1 MIIQHAFIKGN
12 CLIDAILLKMSGIG
26 VIQSRFISHIL
37 LLILSIK
44 GKINFLQLERHGSYS
59 ERSYRSNFSK
69 EFDWLDFNSKFVSD
83 QCSDELI
90 IGFDPS
96 FISKSG
102 KCTPGLGYFYSG
114 CSSRYE
120 KGLEIGCYSVI
131 DVKQNTA
138 YHLYA
143 AQSKN
148 TTKKNNDKTMMG
160 QYIEQFEELAKD
172 LKAISPVLVAYAYFS
187 KFEYTHSVVSQGM
200 EFISRLRVDANL
212 RYLYNGSQKSGRG
225 RKKKFAG
232 KVNTKKIDK
241 RRVKQMYEDEEIRV
255 YSLIVNSVNLK
266 RNILLVCVE
275 YLNSLG
281 NVTNMS
287 MYFSTNLERDAMQVV
302 RYYKARF
309 QMEFNFRDAK
319 QFTGLTNCQARA
331 EEKLH
336 FHFNATLTAVNIG
349 KGIARKGIDKN
360 RSIPISIWDVKTE
373 LSNHLLLNFIFL
385 KFGIDPNLQ
394 KNKSSI
400 NEILDFGKIAA

>member
-1 MIIQHAFIKGN
+1 
-12 CLIDAILLKMSGIG
+12 
-26 VIQSRFISHIL
+26 
-37 LLILSIK
+37 
-44 GKINFLQLERHGSYS
+44 
-59 ERSYRSNFSK
+59 
-69 EFDWLDFNSKFVSD
+69 
-83 QCSDELI
+83 
-90 IGFDPS
+90 
-96 FISKSG
+96 
-102 KCTPGLGYFYSG
+102 
-114 CSSRYE
+114 
-120 KGLEIGCYSVI
+120 
-131 DVKQNTA
+131 
-138 YHLYA
+138 
-143 AQSKN
+143 
-148 TTKKNNDKTMMG
+148 MMG

-172 LKAISPVLVAYAYFS
+172 LKAISPVLVADAYFS

>member
-1 MIIQHAFIKGN
+1 MIIQNAFIKGN
-12 CLIDAILLKMSGIG
+12 CLIGAILLKMSGIG

-172 LKAISPVLVAYAYFS
+172 LKAISPVLVADAYFS

-349 KGIARKGIDKN
+349 KGIVRKGIDKN

>member
-143 AQSKN
+143 AQSK
-148 TTKKNNDKTMMG
+148 T
-160 QYIEQFEELAKD
+160 Q
-172 LKAISPVLVAYAYFS
+172 
-187 KFEYTHSVVSQGM
+187 
-200 EFISRLRVDANL
+200 
-212 RYLYNGSQKSGRG
+212 QK
-225 RKKKFAG
+225 
-232 KVNTKKIDK
+232 
-241 RRVKQMYEDEEIRV
+241 E
-255 YSLIVNSVNLK
+255 
-266 RNILLVCVE
+266 
-275 YLNSLG
+275 
-281 NVTNMS
+281 
-287 MYFSTNLERDAMQVV
+287 
-302 RYYKARF
+302 
-309 QMEFNFRDAK
+309 
-319 QFTGLTNCQARA
+319 
-331 EEKLH
+331 
-336 FHFNATLTAVNIG
+336 
-349 KGIARKGIDKN
+349 
-360 RSIPISIWDVKTE
+360 
-373 LSNHLLLNFIFL
+373 
-385 KFGIDPNLQ
+385 
-394 KNKSSI
+394 
-400 NEILDFGKIAA
+400 

>member
-1 MIIQHAFIKGN
+1 MH
-12 CLIDAILLKMSGIG
+12 
-26 VIQSRFISHIL
+26 
-37 LLILSIK
+37 
-44 GKINFLQLERHGSYS
+44 
-59 ERSYRSNFSK
+59 
-69 EFDWLDFNSKFVSD
+69 
-83 QCSDELI
+83 
-90 IGFDPS
+90 
-96 FISKSG
+96 
-102 KCTPGLGYFYSG
+102 
-114 CSSRYE
+114 
-120 KGLEIGCYSVI
+120 
-131 DVKQNTA
+131 
-138 YHLYA
+138 
-143 AQSKN
+143 
-148 TTKKNNDKTMMG
+148 
-160 QYIEQFEELAKD
+160 
-172 LKAISPVLVAYAYFS
+172 
-187 KFEYTHSVVSQGM
+187 
-200 EFISRLRVDANL
+200 
-212 RYLYNGSQKSGRG
+212 
-225 RKKKFAG
+225 
-232 KVNTKKIDK
+232 
-241 RRVKQMYEDEEIRV
+241 EDEEIRV

>member
-1 MIIQHAFIKGN
+1 
-12 CLIDAILLKMSGIG
+12 
-26 VIQSRFISHIL
+26 
-37 LLILSIK
+37 
-44 GKINFLQLERHGSYS
+44 
-59 ERSYRSNFSK
+59 
-69 EFDWLDFNSKFVSD
+69 
-83 QCSDELI
+83 
-90 IGFDPS
+90 
-96 FISKSG
+96 
-102 KCTPGLGYFYSG
+102 
-114 CSSRYE
+114 
-120 KGLEIGCYSVI
+120 
-131 DVKQNTA
+131 
-138 YHLYA
+138 
-143 AQSKN
+143 
-148 TTKKNNDKTMMG
+148 
-160 QYIEQFEELAKD
+160 
-172 LKAISPVLVAYAYFS
+172 
-187 KFEYTHSVVSQGM
+187 M

-212 RYLYNGSQKSGRG
+212 RYLYNGSQKAGRG

>member
-1 MIIQHAFIKGN
+1 M
-12 CLIDAILLKMSGIG
+12 
-26 VIQSRFISHIL
+26 
-37 LLILSIK
+37 
-44 GKINFLQLERHGSYS
+44 QL
-59 ERSYRSNFSK
+59 NQK
-69 EFDWLDFNSKFVSD
+69 T
-83 QCSDELI
+83 Q
-90 IGFDPS
+90 
-96 FISKSG
+96 
-102 KCTPGLGYFYSG
+102 
-114 CSSRYE
+114 
-120 KGLEIGCYSVI
+120 
-131 DVKQNTA
+131 Q
-138 YHLYA
+138 
-143 AQSKN
+143 
-148 TTKKNNDKTMMG
+148 KKNNDKTMMG

-172 LKAISPVLVAYAYFS
+172 LKAISPVLVADAYFS

-331 EEKLH
+331 EEKITFSFQCYFDSCKH
-336 FHFNATLTAVNIG
+336 
-349 KGIARKGIDKN
+349 R
-360 RSIPISIWDVKTE
+360 
-373 LSNHLLLNFIFL
+373 
-385 KFGIDPNLQ
+385 
-394 KNKSSI
+394 
-400 NEILDFGKIAA
+400 